1 MEMENPDS
9 LLRTFKYLHVCRIC
23 LGKGQNTLNLF
34 SKTED
39 AIGILNKILECFQI
53 KLEFKKHLP
62 SFICKKC
69 MEDVT
74 IAWKFREKCINFEKQ
89 FAVYNRKV
97 LETNVT
103 LLHSNDELEEIE
115 VKEEIGLDEE
125 NVDSTNH
132 NKISDMPEKS
142 HINVSYALYH
152 FIQMVTYKDIT
163 EFILETNHLCAQ
175 HVANVSHTAPV

>member
-132 NKISDMPEKS
+132 NKISGTSLKRTAENSLKC
-142 HINVSYALYH
+142 
-152 FIQMVTYKDIT
+152 TYCNKT
-163 EFILETNHLCAQ
+163 LKTVKTVAAHL
-175 HVANVSHTAPV
+175 